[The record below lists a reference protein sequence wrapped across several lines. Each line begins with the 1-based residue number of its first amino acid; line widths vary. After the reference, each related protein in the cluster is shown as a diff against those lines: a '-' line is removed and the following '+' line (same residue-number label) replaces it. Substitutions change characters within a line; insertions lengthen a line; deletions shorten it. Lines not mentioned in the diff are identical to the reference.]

1 MSEIILQI
9 LKVTY
14 KCLEVLYG
22 YLKVSENTLQVSE
35 ISFIRQT
42 HLKYV

>member
-1 MSEIILQI
+1 MLQI

-14 KCLEVLYG
+14 KCLKVLYG